1 MAKVCIDCGAPIS
14 RGGTRCKSCA
24 QKALWTPERKAEYSK
39 RVKKAWQDGVY
50 GDEDYCQKLSEA
62 KRADWENGIYEA
74 ERAFYT
80 TCEICGGRFL
90 VKPSQTAMGWGRF
103 CSIACKN
110 KAQCGNGNPMFSIP
124 RPPGHSI
131 GWPGEE
137 NPNWKGGISLPV
149 TRICEVCRKEFEA
162 TPYQVEQGDGRYC
175 SRGCQSIWL
184 SRHLAGPNS
193 YRWKGGLGS
202 YRGPNWR
209 GQAKK
214 TRKRDGYICQRCGL
228 SQKEA
233 GRKLDVHHITPF
245 REFEDYR
252 EANRLENLIT
262 LCQHCHQV
270 TEHEQEAL
278 REMA

>member
-14 RGGTRCKSCA
+14 RGGARCKSCA

-50 GDEDYCQKLSEA
+50 GDEDYCQKLSGA
-62 KRADWENGIYEA
+62 KKADWENGVYDV

-80 TCEICGGRFL
+80 TCEVCGKQIL
-90 VKPSQTAMGWGRF
+90 VRPSQVARGWGRF
-103 CSIACKN
+103 CSVACHGIAHG
-110 KAQCGNGNPMFSIP
+110 KAQCGTNNPMSG
-124 RPPGHSI
+124 RTGDK
-131 GWPGEE
+131 
-137 NPNWKGGISLPV
+137 NPNWQGGISLPV
-149 TRICEVCRKEFEA
+149 TRICEVCGKEFEA
-162 TPYQVEQGDGRYC
+162 TPYQVEQGWGRFC
-175 SRGCQSIWL
+175 STDCQSVWL
-184 SRHLAGPNS
+184 SERLSGPNNT
-193 YRWKGGLGS
+193 RWKGGSDS

-252 EANRLENLIT
+252 AANCLENLIT